1 MTSTAATI
9 DVQLRANTAAYRAEM
24 VNSART
30 TTQQLGL
37 IRKEASQTAVSIANL
52 NRAAVGFI
60 GFEAV
65 KSGVSALL
73 DAQKSFQQ
81 IKYGLQGATGSAEA
95 ADKAYAFVAQT
106 AKELGLNLEEAGKS
120 FASMSAAASAN
131 GIAMKD
137 QQELFRQLSR
147 SATVMHL
154 SSEQMGRATMA
165 LGQSFSKGKFQAEEL
180 RQQLGEAIPGIVPRF
195 IQAVAKMNEGTALA
209 GKSFDKLLQGGELSV
224 EKYLPAMIQALEKTG
239 AGAEDAS
246 KSLSAEL
253 NRLST
258 AWFDLKVKTSGGVFS
273 DAAISSVRF
282 MTENLENVAGA
293 ATLAAG
299 AIAGRFVG
307 MGAQRAYGAVSA
319 PISARMADAAQ
330 SESMVIMAR
339 DMAKAT
345 AAKVEDARAS
355 VRLTTMWQAQ
365 AAAGKDVASGQLAV
379 AAAAHEAAQRTLE
392 HQQGAATLSAN
403 LRVQKEAQAAA
414 VVAQRNLSRAQA
426 EYNAA
431 SASGTRADAAAT
443 AAKGRLILAQEAAA
457 VATNNLTVA
466 RGREAAAA
474 SASSLGGMLAG
485 GLRSAGSGLLALA
498 GGPWGAA
505 AIAIGALG
513 IAYVDAQKKAE
524 AARAEFDAQV
534 ESMDTLRVA
543 IQDTSAE
550 YGRMDGSKSIRSA
563 AEDWNQYGVAVRKA
577 DAEIEK
583 IKKEIADYQRDIEAA
598 KDQLEM
604 GGGGLGVGFYTT
616 KLEEAQA
623 RLQKLSKE
631 AEPTRAAFLTLEGQL
646 KKSMDP
652 ELFEKMRQAALRAD
666 DAKFNSLRG
675 ELDKTSQAAL
685 DVAMAIEKIH
695 SVGRDDIWKRQV
707 DRLKRERGELAAWDA
722 DRLKAYASESGV
734 SLQGVSP
741 ASLADPDGMAAKMAL
756 VSLTKVQQEAYRAE
770 RAQVAESIAAEKAWK
785 DSKKETAK
793 AGRESLSE
801 SKAQEN
807 QYASIADR
815 IKRQIALDKEQMGLT
830 DDMTAAQKLQVVITN
845 EMASAK
851 SKLSAEE
858 QKRVKAL
865 LEEAVAQGKA
875 LAAQESA
882 KKAAQDMLRLQ
893 KELNEAAVTQQQ
905 ANAIDLAG
913 IGTGSEQMER
923 MRRQLQLKEEYDR
936 RLSALND
943 RNASANNGNG
953 YTKEQYA
960 QQLDELDKYHKEAL
974 QREAQYQADRQSSIT
989 TWSLGAYRAFEDY
1002 RSQAANAAELSN
1014 QAFTSA
1020 FQGMEDALVNF
1031 AMTGKLSFSQLANSI
1046 IADLARIAAKQAMSA
1061 LFSAGFNA
1069 FAGPVGAVQRERI
1082 QIPGFDGGGF
1092 TGYGGR
1098 LEPAGLVHK
1107 GEGVLNQDD
1116 MRALG
1121 GPSAFHALRA
1131 SLRRGYDAGGIGGQV
1146 PTRVGLSGR
1155 SGGQGGP
1162 FVEIHNY
1169 SGSKVQQREESQTLP
1184 DGSEIRKLIVQIGNE
1199 ELDGGSWGR
1208 VGQARYG
1215 WQDAMG

>member
-9 DVQLRANTAAYRAEM
+9 DVQLRANTAAYRSEM
-24 VNSART
+24 VQSART

-73 DAQKSFQQ
+73 DAQKSIQQ
-81 IKYGLQGATGSAEA
+81 IHYGLLGATGSAQA

-120 FASMSAAASAN
+120 FTSMSAAATAN

-154 SSEQMGRATMA
+154 TSEQMGRATTA

-195 IQAVAKMNEGTALA
+195 MQAVAKMNEGTALA
-209 GKSFDKLLQGGELSV
+209 GKSFDKLLQDGDLSV
-224 EKYLPAMIQALEKTG
+224 QRYLPAMIKALEASGTG
-239 AGAEDAS
+239 AEQAAKG
-246 KSLSAEL
+246 LSAEL

-258 AWFDLKVKTSGGVFS
+258 AWFNLKVKTSGGVFS

-282 MTENLENVAGA
+282 MAENLENVTGA

-299 AIAGRFVG
+299 VIAGRLVG
-307 MGAQRAYGAVSA
+307 MGIGRSFSSVSA
-319 PISARMADAAQ
+319 PISSRIASADQASEIANVARERAREAAAAVSQ
-330 SESMVIMAR
+330 AR
-339 DMAKAT
+339 
-345 AAKVEDARAS
+345 ES
-355 VRLTTMWQAQ
+355 VRLTSAWKAQ
-365 AAAGKDVASGQLAV
+365 AAAAQDTARGQLAV
-379 AAAAHEAAQRTLE
+379 ASAAHEAAQRTLD

-403 LRVQKEAQAAA
+403 LRAQKDAQAA
-414 VVAQRNLSRAQA
+414 VVVTQRNLARSQA

-431 SASGTRADAAAT
+431 VASGARADAAAT
-443 AAKGRLILAQEAAA
+443 AAKGRYILATEAAT
-457 VATNNLTVA
+457 VATNTLGAARAKEGAAGVA
-466 RGREAAAA
+466 A
-474 SASSLGGMLAG
+474 SLGGIAAN

-505 AIAIGALG
+505 AIAVGGVG
-513 IAYVDAQKKAE
+513 IAYIDMVRKSEQAREEYAQQVKSLELLAYQISDVTERFQKFGSEVSLKDFIGQWNEAAQKIKQSEDRAKALEAAVRNYQALVDQGRTSTREGSGLTIVGDMERLAEAKADLKKFQEEVAPTQVKFEEMSTVLRSRLTPELFEAAKAAAALGKEKLEEFLAALPEAARRAIDAGNAIQGMLSGLRTDSWKDQVEWIKKSRGEYTAWMAEQGKVINDNGGVQALTPQERASFNAE
-524 AARAEFDAQV
+524 AARKKAHFE
-534 ESMDTLRVA
+534 
-543 IQDTSAE
+543 
-550 YGRMDGSKSIRSA
+550 RMKVLEDEKKSSA
-563 AEDWNQYGVAVRKA
+563 AAARSGIA
-577 DAEIEK
+577 DA
-583 IKKEIADYQRDIEAA
+583 
-598 KDQLEM
+598 
-604 GGGGLGVGFYTT
+604 
-616 KLEEAQA
+616 
-623 RLQKLSKE
+623 
-631 AEPTRAAFLTLEGQL
+631 
-646 KKSMDP
+646 
-652 ELFEKMRQAALRAD
+652 
-666 DAKFNSLRG
+666 
-675 ELDKTSQAAL
+675 
-685 DVAMAIEKIH
+685 
-695 SVGRDDIWKRQV
+695 
-707 DRLKRERGELAAWDA
+707 
-722 DRLKAYASESGV
+722 
-734 SLQGVSP
+734 
-741 ASLADPDGMAAKMAL
+741 
-756 VSLTKVQQEAYRAE
+756 
-770 RAQVAESIAAEKAWK
+770 
-785 DSKKETAK
+785 
-793 AGRESLSE
+793 
-801 SKAQEN
+801 KAQEN
-807 QYASIADR
+807 QYASITDR

-830 DDMTAAQKLQVVITN
+830 DNMTAAQKLQVVITN
-845 EMASAK
+845 EMASSK

-865 LEEAVAQGKA
+865 LDEAVAQGKA

-913 IGTGSEQMER
+913 IGTGGEQMER

-943 RNASANNGNG
+943 RNASANNGTG
-953 YTKEQYA
+953 YTSKQYA

-989 TWSLGAYRAFEDY
+989 NWSLGAYRAFEDY
-1002 RSQAANAAELSN
+1002 RSQAANAAELGN
-1014 QAFTSA
+1014 QAFTNA
-1020 FQGMEDALVNF
+1020 FQGMEDALVTF

-1046 IADLARIAAKQAMSA
+1046 IADLARIAAKQATSA

-1131 SLRRGYDAGGIGGQV
+1131 ALRRGYDAGGIGGQV
-1146 PTRVGLSGR
+1146 PARVALSGR
-1155 SGGQGGP
+1155 QGGQGGP

-1169 SGSKVQQREESQTLP
+1169 SGSKVRQREESQTLP

-1215 WQDAMG
+1215 WQDVLG

>member
-37 IRKEASQTAVSIANL
+37 IRKEASQTAVAIANL
-52 NRAAVGFI
+52 NRAAVGFV

-73 DAQKSFQQ
+73 DAQKSIQQ
-81 IKYGLQGATGSAEA
+81 IHYGLMGATGSAQA
-95 ADKAYAFVAQT
+95 ADKAYGFVAQT
-106 AKELGLNLEEAGKS
+106 AKELGLNLEKAGKD
-120 FASMSAAASAN
+120 FTSMSAAATAN
-131 GIAMKD
+131 GVAMKD

-154 SSEQMGRATMA
+154 TSEQMGRATTA

-195 IQAVAKMNEGTALA
+195 MQAVAKMNEGTALA
-209 GKSFDKLLQGGELSV
+209 GKSFDKLLQDGDLSV
-224 EKYLPAMIQALEKTG
+224 QKYLPAMIAALEASGTG
-239 AGAEDAS
+239 AEAAAKG
-246 KSLSAEL
+246 LSAEL

-258 AWFDLKVKTSGGVFS
+258 AWFDLKVKASGGVFS

-282 MTENLENVAGA
+282 MAENLENVAGA

-299 AIAGRFVG
+299 VIAGRLVG
-307 MGAQRAYGAVSA
+307 VGAGKAYSTVAA
-319 PISARMADAAQ
+319 PISERMAASSQASELANVARERAKEAAATVNQ
-330 SESMVIMAR
+330 AR
-339 DMAKAT
+339 
-345 AAKVEDARAS
+345 ES
-355 VRLTTMWQAQ
+355 VRLTTTWKAQ
-365 AAAGKDVASGQLAV
+365 AAAAQDTARGQLAV

-403 LRVQKEAQAAA
+403 LRAQKEAQAAA
-414 VVAQRNLSRAQA
+414 VVAQRNLERAQR

-431 SASGTRADAAAT
+431 SLSGTRADAAAT

-457 VATNNLTVA
+457 VATNSLTAA
-466 RGREAAAA
+466 RGREAASA

-534 ESMDTLRVA
+534 KSMDTLRIA

-563 AEDWNQYGVAVRKA
+563 AEDWNKYGVAVRKA

-583 IKKEIADYQRDIEAA
+583 IKREIADYRRDIEAA
-598 KDQLEM
+598 QDQLEM
-604 GGGGLGVGFYTT
+604 GGGGLGVGFYTA
-616 KLEEAQA
+616 KLEGAQA
-623 RLQKLSKE
+623 RLQQLAKE
-631 AEPTRAAFLTLEGQL
+631 TESSRAAFQTLEAQL
-646 KKSMDP
+646 RRSIDP
-652 ELFEKMRQAALRAD
+652 VLFEKMRQAALNAD
-666 DAKFNSLRG
+666 DVKFDSLRAK
-675 ELDKTSQAAL
+675 LDRTSQAAL
-685 DVAMAIEKIH
+685 DVYLAIQKINTA
-695 SVGRDDIWKRQV
+695 GRDDLWTRNV
-707 DRLKRERGELAAWDA
+707 DRLKREQGELAAWDA
-722 DRLKAYASESGV
+722 ERLKSYAAANNV
-734 SLQGVSP
+734 SLQGISP
-741 ASLADPDGMAAKMAL
+741 ASLSDPNGMAAQMAL
-756 VSLTKVQQEAYRAE
+756 SALTKDQQREFREQRAE
-770 RAQVAESIAAEKAWK
+770 VAANIAAEKAWNEQ
-785 DSKKETAK
+785 KKETAK
-793 AGRESLSE
+793 ATRESLSD

-815 IKRQIALDKEQMGLT
+815 IQRQIALDKEQMGLSE
-830 DDMTAAQKLQVVITN
+830 DMTAAQKLQVVITN

-851 SKLSAEE
+851 SKLSDEE
-858 QKRVKAL
+858 QKRVKVL
-865 LEEAVAQGKA
+865 LTEAVAQGNA
-875 LAAQESA
+875 LAAQEAA
-882 KKAAQDMLRLQ
+882 KKAAQDMLRLK

-913 IGTGSEQMER
+913 VGTGVEQMEQ

-936 RLSALND
+936 RLSSLND
-943 RNASANNGNG
+943 RNAAANNGAG

-960 QQLDELDKYHKEAL
+960 EQLAGLDAYHKEAL
-974 QREAQYQADRQSSIT
+974 AREAQYQSDRQRYIGD
-989 TWSLGAYRAFEDY
+989 WSQGASRAFQDY
-1002 RSQAANAAELSN
+1002 ASEAANAAELSN
-1014 QAFTSA
+1014 QTFTNV

-1031 AMTGKLSFSQLANSI
+1031 AMTSKLRFGDLAKSI
-1046 IADLARIAAKQAMSA
+1046 LADLARIAAKQATMSMFGA
-1061 LFSAGFNA
+1061 AFNA
-1069 FAGPVGAVQRERI
+1069 IVGSTVGPVQRES
-1082 QIPGFDGGGF
+1082 IPKQGWDTGGY
-1092 TGYGGR
+1092 TGPGGKYQ
-1098 LEPAGLVHK
+1098 PAGIVHK
-1107 GEGVLNQDD
+1107 GEGVLNQED

-1131 SLRRGYDAGGIGGQV
+1131 SLRRGYATGGVVGHSAV
-1146 PTRVGLSGR
+1146 PAPLRGASSG
-1155 SGGQGGP
+1155 
-1162 FVEIHNY
+1162 FMVEINNY
-1169 SGSKVQQREESQTLP
+1169 GTGKVQQRQETQTMP
-1184 DGSEIRKLIVQIGNE
+1184 DGSVLRKLI
-1199 ELDGGSWGR
+1199 LDVVADDVASGGQVAMAGR
-1208 VGQARYG
+1208 SRYG
-1215 WQDAMG
+1215 WNEVIG

>member
-52 NRAAVGFI
+52 NKAAVGFV

-73 DAQKSFQQ
+73 DAQKSIQQ
-81 IKYGLQGATGSAEA
+81 IHYGLMGATGSAQT
-95 ADKAYAFVAQT
+95 ADKAYGFVAQT
-106 AKELGLNLEEAGKS
+106 AKDLGLNLEEAGKS
-120 FASMSAAASAN
+120 FTSMSAAATAN

-154 SSEQMGRATMA
+154 TSEQMGRATTA

-209 GKSFDKLLQGGELSV
+209 GKSFDKLLQDGDLSV
-224 EKYLPAMIQALEKTG
+224 QKYLPAMIKALEASGTG
-239 AGAEDAS
+239 AEEAAKG
-246 KSLSAEL
+246 LSAEL

-258 AWFDLKVKTSGGVFS
+258 AWFNLKVKASGGVFS

-282 MTENLENVAGA
+282 MAENLENVAGA
-293 ATLAAG
+293 ATVAAG
-299 AIAGRFVG
+299 VIAGRLVG
-307 MGAQRAYGAVSA
+307 VGAGKAYSAVNA
-319 PISARMADAAQ
+319 PISDRMAASSQASDLASVARERVKEAAATVNQ
-330 SESMVIMAR
+330 AR
-339 DMAKAT
+339 
-345 AAKVEDARAS
+345 ES
-355 VRLTTMWQAQ
+355 VRLTTTWKAQ
-365 AAAGKDVASGQLAV
+365 AAAAQDTARGQLAV

-403 LRVQKEAQAAA
+403 LRAQKEAQAAV
-414 VVAQRNLSRAQA
+414 VVAQRNLERAQR

-431 SASGTRADAAAT
+431 SLSGTRADAAAT

-457 VATNNLTVA
+457 VATNNLTAA

-474 SASSLGGMLAG
+474 SASTLGGMLAG
-485 GLRSAGSGLLALA
+485 GLRSAGSGLLTLA

-534 ESMDTLRVA
+534 KSMDTLRVA

-583 IKKEIADYQRDIEAA
+583 VKKEIADYRRDIEAA

-616 KLEEAQA
+616 KLEDAQA
-623 RLQKLSKE
+623 RLQQLSKE
-631 AEPTRAAFLTLEGQL
+631 TESTRVAFQTLEGQL

-652 ELFEKMRQAALRAD
+652 DLFERMRQAALNAD
-666 DAKFNSLRG
+666 DVKFDSLRAK
-675 ELDKTSQAAL
+675 LDRTSQAAL
-685 DVAMAIEKIH
+685 DVYLAIQKIN
-695 SVGRDDIWKRQV
+695 SSGDDDVWNRRLE
-707 DRLKRERGELAAWDA
+707 RLKREDGELAAWDA
-722 DRLKAYASESGV
+722 ERLKSYASAKNI
-734 SLQGVSP
+734 SLEGISP
-741 ASLADPDGMAAKMAL
+741 ASLADRNGMAAQMAL
-756 VSLTKVQQEAYRAE
+756 SALTREQLRDYRAQ
-770 RAQVAESIAAEKAWK
+770 RAEVAENIAAEKAWK
-785 DSKKETAK
+785 ESKKDTAK
-793 AGRESLSE
+793 AGRDSLSE
-801 SKAQEN
+801 SKAQES
-807 QYASIADR
+807 QYASIMDR

-851 SKLSAEE
+851 SKLSEEE

-865 LEEAVAQGKA
+865 LDEAVAQGKA

-893 KELNEAAVTQQQ
+893 KELSEAAVTQQQ

-953 YTKEQYA
+953 YTKKQYA

-974 QREAQYQADRQSSIT
+974 QREAQYQADRQTSIT
-989 TWSLGAYRAFEDY
+989 NWSLGAYRAFEDY
-1002 RSQAANAAELSN
+1002 RSQAANAAELGN
-1014 QAFTSA
+1014 QAFTNA

-1031 AMTGKLSFSQLANSI
+1031 EMTGKVRFSQLANSI
-1046 IADLARIAAKQAMSA
+1046 IADLARIAAKQATSA
-1061 LFSAGFNA
+1061 LFNAGFNA

-1131 SLRRGYDAGGIGGQV
+1131 ALRRGYDAGGIGGQV
-1146 PTRVGLSGR
+1146 PARVSLSGR
-1155 SGGQGGP
+1155 QGGQGGP

-1208 VGQARYG
+1208 IGQARYG

>member
-9 DVQLRANTAAYRAEM
+9 DVQLRANTAAYRSEM
-24 VNSART
+24 VQSARI

-52 NRAAVGFI
+52 NRAAVGLV

-73 DAQKSFQQ
+73 DAQKSIQQ
-81 IKYGLQGATGSAEA
+81 IHYGLMGATGSAQA
-95 ADKAYAFVAQT
+95 ADKAYAFVAQM

-120 FASMSAAASAN
+120 FTSMSAAATAN

-154 SSEQMGRATMA
+154 TSEQMGRATTA

-195 IQAVAKMNEGTALA
+195 MQAVAKMNEGTALA
-209 GKSFDKLLQGGELSV
+209 GKSFDKLLQDGDLSV
-224 EKYLPAMIQALEKTG
+224 QKYLPAMIKALEASGTG
-239 AGAEDAS
+239 AEQAAKG
-246 KSLSAEL
+246 LSAEL

-258 AWFDLKVKTSGGVFS
+258 AWFNLKVKTSGGVFS

-282 MTENLENVAGA
+282 MAANLENVAGA

-299 AIAGRFVG
+299 VIAGRLVG
-307 MGAQRAYGAVSA
+307 LGAGRSYSAVAA
-319 PISARMADAAQ
+319 PISSRMDASDQASEIANVARERAKDAAATVSQ
-330 SESMVIMAR
+330 AR
-339 DMAKAT
+339 
-345 AAKVEDARAS
+345 ES
-355 VRLTTMWQAQ
+355 VRLTSMWKAQ
-365 AAAGKDVASGQLAV
+365 AAAAQDTAQGQLAV
-379 AAAAHEAAQRTLE
+379 ASAAHEAAQRTLD

-403 LRVQKEAQAAA
+403 LRAQKDAQAA
-414 VVAQRNLSRAQA
+414 VVVTQRNLARAQA

-431 SASGTRADAAAT
+431 VASGVRADAAST
-443 AAKGRLILAQEAAA
+443 AAKGRYILTTEAAT
-457 VATNNLTVA
+457 VATNALGVA
-466 RGREAAAA
+466 RAKESAAGVAA
-474 SASSLGGMLAG
+474 SLGGMAAS
-485 GLRSAGSGLLALA
+485 GLRSAGSGLLTLA

-505 AIAIGALG
+505 AIAIGGVG
-513 IAYVDAQKKAE
+513 IAYMDMVRKSEQAREEYAQQVKSLELLAYQISDVTERFQNFGSEISLKDFIGQWNEAAQQIKQSEERAKALEAAVRNYQALVDQGRTSTREGSGLTIVSDMERLADAKADLKKFQDEVAPTQAKFEEMSTVLRSRLTPELFEAAKAAAALGKEKLEEFLAALPEAARRAVDAGNAIQGMLSGLRTDSWKDQVEWIKKSKGEYEAWMAEQGKVINDNGGVQALTPQERASFNAE
-524 AARAEFDAQV
+524 AARKKAHFERMKQ
-534 ESMDTLRVA
+534 L
-543 IQDTSAE
+543 QDE
-550 YGRMDGSKSIRSA
+550 KKSSA
-563 AEDWNQYGVAVRKA
+563 AA
-577 DAEIEK
+577 
-583 IKKEIADYQRDIEAA
+583 
-598 KDQLEM
+598 
-604 GGGGLGVGFYTT
+604 
-616 KLEEAQA
+616 
-623 RLQKLSKE
+623 
-631 AEPTRAAFLTLEGQL
+631 TRAGISEG
-646 KKSMDP
+646 
-652 ELFEKMRQAALRAD
+652 
-666 DAKFNSLRG
+666 
-675 ELDKTSQAAL
+675 
-685 DVAMAIEKIH
+685 
-695 SVGRDDIWKRQV
+695 
-707 DRLKRERGELAAWDA
+707 
-722 DRLKAYASESGV
+722 
-734 SLQGVSP
+734 
-741 ASLADPDGMAAKMAL
+741 
-756 VSLTKVQQEAYRAE
+756 
-770 RAQVAESIAAEKAWK
+770 
-785 DSKKETAK
+785 
-793 AGRESLSE
+793 
-801 SKAQEN
+801 KAQEN
-807 QYASIADR
+807 QYASITDR

-851 SKLSAEE
+851 SKLSEE
-858 QKRVKAL
+858 ERKRVKTL
-865 LEEAVAQGKA
+865 LEEAVVQGKA

-882 KKAAQDMLRLQ
+882 KKAAKDMLALQ
-893 KELNEAAVTQQQ
+893 KELNEAAVTQRQ
-905 ANAIDLAG
+905 ANATDLAG

-943 RNASANNGNG
+943 RNASANNGTG
-953 YTKEQYA
+953 YTSKQYA
-960 QQLDELDKYHKEAL
+960 QQLDELDKYHKQAL
-974 QREAQYQADRQSSIT
+974 AREAQYQADRQSSIT
-989 TWSLGAYRAFEDY
+989 NWSLGAYRAFEDY

-1014 QAFTSA
+1014 QAFTKA
-1020 FQGMEDALVNF
+1020 FQGMEDAFVKF
-1031 AMTGKLSFSQLANSI
+1031 TTTGKLNFSQLANSI
-1046 IADLARIAAKQAMSA
+1046 IADMARIAAKQATSA
-1061 LFSAGFNA
+1061 LFNAAFNA

-1082 QIPGFDGGGF
+1082 PLPGFDGGGF

-1146 PTRVGLSGR
+1146 PARVSLSGR
-1155 SGGQGGP
+1155 QGGQGGP